1 MLLGVMW
8 ASLLEHVNSLAT
20 AFRTAWT
27 CERDCLSGLTHK
39 SFSPVK
45 PRRAKIL
52 QQKEASVFLGYNL
65 EEAIFTVSVW
75 LEFKTS

>member
-1 MLLGVMW
+1 M
-8 ASLLEHVNSLAT
+8 
-20 AFRTAWT
+20 
-27 CERDCLSGLTHK
+27 K
-39 SFSPVK
+39 
-45 PRRAKIL
+45 RRFYTEVEAQRGIKYYAKIL